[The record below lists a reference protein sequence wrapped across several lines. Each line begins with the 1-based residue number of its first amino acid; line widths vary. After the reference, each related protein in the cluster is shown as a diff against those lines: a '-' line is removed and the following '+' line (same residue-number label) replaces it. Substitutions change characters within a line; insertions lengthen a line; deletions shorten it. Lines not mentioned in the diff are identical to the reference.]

1 MGYRGYG
8 LMYVCTSSACFLFLY
23 YLLQPVFCYYFF
35 FTVWIFLGRRRIY
48 HVSAVD
54 LRSSVERIIIPSA
67 LSNRSVRSL
76 DFTIIYAIA
85 FFFFLISPLLVGF
98 FWIWFDLIKKVL
110 LSVCLR
116 YAALFIYFPSLPFF
130 LALPFFDSFCPKK
143 KCSQAFQSLTT
154 FSCRTGFHNN
164 GVNAYLL
171 LKNWMISNT
180 IVFNWDCVCRV

>member
-130 LALPFFDSFCPKK
+130 LALSFFDSFCPKK
-143 KCSQAFQSLTT
+143 NVVKLFKAW
-154 FSCRTGFHNN
+154 
-164 GVNAYLL
+164 LL
-171 LKNWMISNT
+171 LAAELDFATMALMLI
-180 IVFNWDCVCRV
+180 FC

>member
-1 MGYRGYG
+1 MSWSFLFSFKPKSQTKRSAQAGGERSKLGRKKKKTFQMGYRGYG
-8 LMYVCTSSACFLFLY
+8 LMYVCTSSACFMFLY

-85 FFFFLISPLLVGF
+85 FFFFFNFPSPCGIFLDL
-98 FWIWFDLIKKVL
+98 IWF
-110 LSVCLR
+110 
-116 YAALFIYFPSLPFF
+116 
-130 LALPFFDSFCPKK
+130 
-143 KCSQAFQSLTT
+143 
-154 FSCRTGFHNN
+154 N
-164 GVNAYLL
+164 
-171 LKNWMISNT
+171 
-180 IVFNWDCVCRV
+180 